1 MSVFIIYHR
10 YLIIIVIWICLDI
23 VNTERVETLD
33 EELKDLQS
41 GSVLSLND
49 SVLYNVTEFHYIAN
63 RANVTINGP
72 AIITCV
78 EGVGLVFINITGLTL
93 NDVIIQECGLTGDN
107 LTIVDNIIHSEVA
120 DTSYQFR
127 SGIKVAVFV
136 IGSTDLTLHNVT
148 VTKTQGIGMVCIN
161 VLGMV
166 TFSDV
171 MFQSN
176 RPASMD
182 ECYKCLFPFVYDV
195 DQCLFNPL
203 SVSGSLLLL
212 YANTHDGYPRRDTNV
227 TITHGTF
234 VDNLSCSLANLV
246 NNIAALFPSLSQ
258 AHRNASASAGIK
270 IVLSQNQDNYRVNA
284 HIASSLFKN
293 DLDIIGSAVSIEIFH
308 DAFSSNVSIENS
320 TFSENGMIFEN
331 GLDFQNVSTYG
342 GSISLF
348 NNIQPFEPQPLRPE
362 TKHFLHI
369 KDCYFNDNTATNG
382 GAVFIGNA
390 LPTNFRAYISGC
402 HFENNSGVFGN
413 CIFID
418 SLFQG
423 NSVMMTLEESS
434 FTNNFVLANFSF
446 DNSAEGSFGAIYLDE
461 VNTKISDTVFKNNT
475 GSAINLI
482 SSILIL
488 KGDVI
493 FQSNKAFEGGA
504 LYFQPG
510 SSFVASNNSNI
521 TFVNNR
527 ALFSGGAIQFSFNHG
542 PQCLVYFDTFDP
554 YCLLTKTCYSD
565 DMNVS
570 ISFINNSAILGS
582 AIYGQVFRCPWLFQA
597 GLNMDYDI
605 LKFIDE
611 NFNDTLIFN
620 PNIVEDNTVS
630 SGSSKINTNISNLSV
645 QPGQIATLPM
655 NSTDVYGRSTVGVIS
670 ATSLSQDFFVN
681 DNLSAFIGSSGFQ
694 LLQKGFTTPT
704 AIRLN
709 GSQNAT
715 GDFIVYSSFS
725 RAQVTLSVKFNECP
739 PFGFIYND
747 TYHACVCDPVLES
760 HGVTC
765 NYTDIQLNKP
775 KNKWIGRVN
784 DESVL
789 MTCIH
794 NYCTDNRSANPL
806 DLDDQC
812 SENRGGVL
820 CGGCR
825 EGYYATTDFAGCHSS
840 KRCNGFPNVFVWLLF
855 VMMFGLWV
863 VISTA
868 LLHLHVSD
876 GFLYGLIFYFNIL
889 YIFRNSFFRESQSLI
904 HSVSAS
910 NSPSLVDVC
919 LFEGMSFLVASALQF
934 VLPLYIFLLMGI
946 TTIIVRRCSCVSRR
960 FTFSFTKLF
969 STLLYITYSWL
980 LNASFTIL
988 VSIRIKT
995 SSETNVRWRIDPNV
1009 HYFQGWHGALGALS
1023 IVTLLILL
1031 LIALILLFPG
1041 VAYRFKWVQ
1050 RMKPLLD
1057 AFQAP
1062 FKLRYYFWIGLLLLI
1077 RIVMVIIVSIVAERY
1092 QLYCAG
1098 LIIVVLLYAHTVFLP
1113 YKKCKNSWD
1122 LRNYLD
1128 SLFYLLLLVHII
1140 EASSTDI
1147 LVVSTFCY
1155 FSSFA
1160 AYISIVIYHV
1170 VNRFPRLKN
1179 LLLSVFRRLY
1189 NKKEVTADVKYVSN
1203 INDGDTS
1210 DDGEG
1215 TNEFYRSIRTDYPDV
1230 LTSSVNFDQEI
1241 PEATNYV
1248 ELRESLLEN
1257 DYS

>member
-1 MSVFIIYHR
+1 MITV
-10 YLIIIVIWICLDI
+10 IVIWFCLDI
-23 VNTERVETLD
+23 VNAERRVETLD

-49 SVLYNVTEFHYIAN
+49 SVLYYVTEFHYIAN
-63 RANVTINGP
+63 RTNVTINGP
-72 AIITCV
+72 AIITC
-78 EGVGLVFINITGLTL
+78 EEEVGLVFINITGLAL

-136 IGSTDLTLHNVT
+136 IGSTDLMLHNVT
-148 VTKTQGIGMVCIN
+148 VTKTQGIGMVCVN

-195 DQCLFNPL
+195 DHCLFNPL

-331 GLDFQNVSTYG
+331 GLDFQNVSTFG

-348 NNIQPFEPQPLRPE
+348 NNIQPFEPEPLRPE
-362 TKHFLHI
+362 TNHFLHI

-382 GAVFIGNA
+382 GAVFIRNA

-461 VNTKISDTVFKNNT
+461 VNTKISDTVFKNNS

-482 SSILIL
+482 SSIIIL

-527 ALFSGGAIQFSFNHG
+527 ALLSGGAIQFSFNHG
-542 PQCLVYFDTFDP
+542 PQCLVYFDAFDP

-570 ISFINNSAILGS
+570 ISFINNSAVLGS

-620 PNIVEDNTVS
+620 PNIVQDNTIS
-630 SGSSKINTNISNLSV
+630 SESSKINTNISNLSV

-655 NSTDVYGRSTVGVIS
+655 NSTDVYGRSTVGVVS
-670 ATSLSQDFFVN
+670 ATSFSQDVFVN
-681 DNLSAFIGSSGFQ
+681 DNLSALIGSSGFQ
-694 LLQKGFTTPT
+694 LLQKGCTTPT
-704 AIRLN
+704 AILFN

-725 RAQVTLSVKFNECP
+725 RAQVTLSVQFNECP

-747 TYHACVCDPVLES
+747 AYHACVCDPVLES

-775 KNKWIGRVN
+775 KNKWIGKVN

-789 MTCIH
+789 LTCIH
-794 NYCTDNRSANPL
+794 NYCTDRKSANPF

-812 SENRGGVL
+812 SDNRGGVL

-825 EGYYATTDFAGCHSS
+825 EGYYATAGFSGCSNNCS
-840 KRCNGFPNVFVWLLF
+840 EFPNIFFWLLY
-855 VMMFGLWV
+855 VVILGLWI

-868 LLHLHVSD
+868 LLHLYVSD
-876 GFLYGLIFYFNIL
+876 GFLYGLLFYTNIL
-889 YIFRNSFFRESQSLI
+889 YIFRNSLFHKSEGLLHVVTVVNSL
-904 HSVSAS
+904 
-910 NSPSLVDVC
+910 DVC

-934 VLPLYIFLLMGI
+934 VLPPYIFLLMGI
-946 TTIIVRRCSCVSRR
+946 VTVIARKCGCLNRR
-960 FTFSFTKLF
+960 FTFSFTKVF
-969 STLLYITYSWL
+969 ATVLYITYNWL

-988 VSIRIKT
+988 VSTGIKT

-1062 FKLRYYFWIGLLLLI
+1062 FKLRYYFWIGLLLFI
-1077 RIVMVIIVSIVAERY
+1077 RIIMVIIVSIVAERY

-1098 LIIVVLLYAHTVFLP
+1098 LIIVVLLYAHTIFLP
-1113 YKKCKNSWD
+1113 YKECKNSWD

-1140 EASSTDI
+1140 ETSSTDT
-1147 LVVSTFCY
+1147 LVASLFC
-1155 FSSFA
+1155 SFIFA
-1160 AYISIVIYHV
+1160 VIYVSIVIYYV
-1170 VNRFPRLKN
+1170 VYRFPRLKN
-1179 LLLSVFRRLY
+1179 LLRKLY
-1189 NKKEVTADVKYVSN
+1189 HKKEVTADINYVSS
-1203 INDGDTS
+1203 INDGDT
-1210 DDGEG
+1210 DNNADG
-1215 TNEFYRSIRTDYPDV
+1215 TKEFYRSIRTDYPDV
-1230 LTSSVNFDQEI
+1230 LTSSVNFEQEI

-1248 ELRESLLEN
+1248 QLRESLLEN